1 MSTKLSSAY
10 KTIGE
15 VVKILDTTEPIEIKI
30 NTHTLRFWEK
40 QFKIVRPKIF
50 NSRRYYNIE
59 TIKILKKIKFLLKE
73 KGMTIEGAK
82 NQINSEKTLVDEN
95 NISNINNSEKIKF
108 KLKKISKLIKEL
120 KKN

>member
-1 MSTKLSSAY
+1 MNNNNQKY

-15 VVKILDTTEPIEIKI
+15 VAIILGLKKNDGKP

-40 QFKIVRPKIF
+40 QFKIVKPKIF
-50 NSRRYYNIE
+50 NTRRYYNIE

-82 NQINSEKTLVDEN
+82 NQINSEKTPVDEN
-95 NISNINNSEKIKF
+95 NISNINNSKKIKF
-108 KLKKISKLIKEL
+108 KLEKISKLIKEL
-120 KKN
+120 KKK

>member
-1 MSTKLSSAY
+1 MNNNNQKY

-15 VVKILDTTEPIEIKI
+15 VAIILDLKKKDGKP

-82 NQINSEKTLVDEN
+82 TQINSEKTLVDEN

>member
-1 MSTKLSSAY
+1 MNNNNQKY

-15 VVKILDTTEPIEIKI
+15 VAIILDLKNNDGKP

-95 NISNINNSEKIKF
+95 IISNINSSEKIKF

>member
-1 MSTKLSSAY
+1 MNNNNQKY

-15 VVKILDTTEPIEIKI
+15 VAIILDLKKNDGKP

-40 QFKIVRPKIF
+40 QFKIVKPKIF
-50 NSRRYYNIE
+50 NTRRYYNIE

-82 NQINSEKTLVDEN
+82 NQINSEKTIVDEK
-95 NISNINNSEKIKF
+95 NISNINNSENIKF

>member
-1 MSTKLSSAY
+1 MNNNNQKY

-15 VVKILDTTEPIEIKI
+15 VAIILDLKKNDGKP

-40 QFKIVRPKIF
+40 QFKIVKPKIF

-82 NQINSEKTLVDEN
+82 NQINSEKTLVDESN
-95 NISNINNSEKIKF
+95 NSNINNSEKIKF

>member
-1 MSTKLSSAY
+1 MNNNNQKY

-15 VVKILDTTEPIEIKI
+15 VAIILDLKNNDGKP

>member
-1 MSTKLSSAY
+1 MNNNNQKY

-15 VVKILDTTEPIEIKI
+15 VAIILDLKKKDGKP

-40 QFKIVRPKIF
+40 QFKIVRPKVF

-82 NQINSEKTLVDEN
+82 NQINSEKTLDDEN
-95 NISNINNSEKIKF
+95 INSNINNPEKIKF

>member
-1 MSTKLSSAY
+1 MNNNNQKY

-15 VVKILDTTEPIEIKI
+15 VAIILDLKKNDGKP

-59 TIKILKKIKFLLKE
+59 TIKILKKSFSLIGFL
-73 KGMTIEGAK
+73 
-82 NQINSEKTLVDEN
+82 
-95 NISNINNSEKIKF
+95 KIGF
-108 KLKKISKLIKEL
+108 F
-120 KKN
+120 N

>member
-1 MSTKLSSAY
+1 MNNNNQKY

-15 VVKILDTTEPIEIKI
+15 VAIILDLKKNDGKP

-40 QFKIVRPKIF
+40 KFKVVRPKIF

-95 NISNINNSEKIKF
+95 NISNINSSKKIKF
-108 KLKKISKLIKEL
+108 KLKKIFKLIKEL

>member
-1 MSTKLSSAY
+1 MNNNNQKY

-15 VVKILDTTEPIEIKI
+15 VAIILDLKKKDGKP

-95 NISNINNSEKIKF
+95 IISNINNPEKIKF

>member
-1 MSTKLSSAY
+1 MNNNNQKY

-15 VVKILDTTEPIEIKI
+15 VATILDLKKNDGKP

>member
-1 MSTKLSSAY
+1 MNNNNQKY

-15 VVKILDTTEPIEIKI
+15 VAIILDLKKKDGKP

-40 QFKIVRPKIF
+40 QFKIVRPKVF

-95 NISNINNSEKIKF
+95 IISNINNPEKIKF

>member
-1 MSTKLSSAY
+1 MNNNNQKY

-15 VVKILDTTEPIEIKI
+15 VAIILDLKKKDGKP

-40 QFKIVRPKIF
+40 QFKIIRPKIF

-95 NISNINNSEKIKF
+95 IISNINNPEKIKF

>member
-1 MSTKLSSAY
+1 MNNNNQKY

-15 VVKILDTTEPIEIKI
+15 VAIILDLKKNDGKPT
-30 NTHTLRFWEK
+30 THTLRFWEK

-95 NISNINNSEKIKF
+95 NISNINNSEIIKF

>member
-1 MSTKLSSAY
+1 MNNNNQKY

-15 VVKILDTTEPIEIKI
+15 VAIILDLKKKDGKP
-30 NTHTLRFWEK
+30 NPHTLRFWEK
-40 QFKIVRPKIF
+40 QFKIVRPKVF

-95 NISNINNSEKIKF
+95 NISNINNPEKIKF

>member
-1 MSTKLSSAY
+1 MNNNNQKY

-15 VVKILDTTEPIEIKI
+15 VAIILDLKKDYGKP
-30 NTHTLRFWEK
+30 NTHTLRFCEK

-82 NQINSEKTLVDEN
+82 NQINSEKTLVDES

>member
-1 MSTKLSSAY
+1 MNNNNQKY

-15 VVKILDTTEPIEIKI
+15 VAIILDLKTNDGKP

-40 QFKIVRPKIF
+40 QFKIVRPKVF

-95 NISNINNSEKIKF
+95 NISNINNPEKIKF

>member
-1 MSTKLSSAY
+1 MNKDNKRY

-15 VVKILDTTEPIEIKI
+15 VANILDLKKNDGKP

-40 QFKIVRPKIF
+40 QFNVVKPKIF

-59 TIKILKKIKFLLKE
+59 TIEILKKIKFLLKE
-73 KGMTIEGAK
+73 KGMTIKGVK
-82 NQINSEKTLVDEN
+82 NQINLDKTLVDEN
-95 NISNINNSEKIKF
+95 NISNINNPDKIKF
-108 KLKKISKLIKEL
+108 KLKKISKLIKDL

>member
-1 MSTKLSSAY
+1 MNNNNQKY

-15 VVKILDTTEPIEIKI
+15 VAIILDLKKKDGKP

-40 QFKIVRPKIF
+40 QFKIVRPKVF

-59 TIKILKKIKFLLKE
+59 TINLLKE

>member
-1 MSTKLSSAY
+1 MNNNNQKY

-15 VVKILDTTEPIEIKI
+15 VAIILDLKNNDGKP

-95 NISNINNSEKIKF
+95 NISNINNFEKIKF

>member
-1 MSTKLSSAY
+1 MNNNNQKY

-15 VVKILDTTEPIEIKI
+15 VAIILDLKKNDGKP

-50 NSRRYYNIE
+50 NSRRYYNFE
-59 TIKILKKIKFLLKE
+59 TIRILKKIKFLLKE

>member
-1 MSTKLSSAY
+1 MNNNNQKY

-15 VVKILDTTEPIEIKI
+15 VAIILDLKNNDGKP

-40 QFKIVRPKIF
+40 QFKIVKPKIF

-95 NISNINNSEKIKF
+95 NISNINNFEKIKF

>member
-1 MSTKLSSAY
+1 MNNNNQKY

-15 VVKILDTTEPIEIKI
+15 VAIILDLKKKDGKP

-40 QFKIVRPKIF
+40 QFKIVRPKVF

-82 NQINSEKTLVDEN
+82 NQINSEKTLVDES

>member
-1 MSTKLSSAY
+1 MNNKTY

-15 VVKILDTTEPIEIKI
+15 VAELLNLIDKNTGKKT
-30 NTHTLRFWEK
+30 THTLRFWEK
-40 QFKIVRPKIF
+40 EFNQIQPKIF
-50 NSRRYYNIE
+50 SGKRRYYDEHSIR
-59 TIKILKKIKFLLKE
+59 TLKKIKFLLKE

-82 NQINSEKTLVDEN
+82 NQINLEKTLVDEN
-95 NISNINNSEKIKF
+95 NISNINNTEKIKF

>member
-1 MSTKLSSAY
+1 MNNNNQKY

-15 VVKILDTTEPIEIKI
+15 VAIILDLKTNDGKP

-82 NQINSEKTLVDEN
+82 NQINLEKTLVDEN
-95 NISNINNSEKIKF
+95 NISNINNTEKIKF

>member
-1 MSTKLSSAY
+1 MNNNNQKY

-15 VVKILDTTEPIEIKI
+15 VAIILDLKKKGGKP

-40 QFKIVRPKIF
+40 QFKIIKPKIF
-50 NSRRYYNIE
+50 NSRRYYNTE
-59 TIKILKKIKFLLKE
+59 TIDILKKIKFLLKE

>member
-1 MSTKLSSAY
+1 MNNNNQKY

-15 VVKILDTTEPIEIKI
+15 VAIILDLKKNDGKP

-73 KGMTIEGAK
+73 KGMTIEGAE

-95 NISNINNSEKIKF
+95 IISNINNPEKIKF

>member
-1 MSTKLSSAY
+1 MNNNNQKY

-15 VVKILDTTEPIEIKI
+15 VAIILDLKKNDGKP

-95 NISNINNSEKIKF
+95 NFSNINNSEKIKF

>member
-1 MSTKLSSAY
+1 MNNNNQKY

-15 VVKILDTTEPIEIKI
+15 VAMILDLKNNDGKP

>member
-1 MSTKLSSAY
+1 MNNNNQKY

-15 VVKILDTTEPIEIKI
+15 VAIILYFKKKDGKP

-120 KKN
+120 KQN

>member
-1 MSTKLSSAY
+1 MNNNNQKY

-15 VVKILDTTEPIEIKI
+15 VAIILDLKNNDGKP

-95 NISNINNSEKIKF
+95 IISNINSSEKIKF
-108 KLKKISKLIKEL
+108 KLKKIFKLIKEL

>member
-1 MSTKLSSAY
+1 MNNNNQKY

-15 VVKILDTTEPIEIKI
+15 VAIILDLKKKDGKP

-59 TIKILKKIKFLLKE
+59 SIKILKKIKFLLKE

-95 NISNINNSEKIKF
+95 IISNINNPEKIKF

>member
-1 MSTKLSSAY
+1 MKQNNQKY
-10 KTIGE
+10 KKIGE
-15 VVKILDTTEPIEIKI
+15 VANILDLKNNDGKP

-40 QFKIVRPKIF
+40 QFNVVKPKIF

-59 TIKILKKIKFLLKE
+59 TIEILKKIKFLLKE
-73 KGMTIEGAK
+73 KGMTIKGVK
-82 NQINSEKTLVDEN
+82 NQINIDKTLVDEN
-95 NISNINNSEKIKF
+95 NISNIKNSDKIKF

>member
-1 MSTKLSSAY
+1 VNNNNQKY

-15 VVKILDTTEPIEIKI
+15 VAIILDLKKKDGKP

-40 QFKIVRPKIF
+40 QFKIVRPKVF

-82 NQINSEKTLVDEN
+82 NQINSEKTLVDES